1 MGIQARKTLGSETI
15 AEELSEPVRTREE
28 CDCLHGDGSVVSPQ
42 MWHYSTAYPRLAVTR
57 PGEEDQDVPDPEMV
71 IKHPLENSWAMW
83 FFKNDK
89 SRDWKDNLRVITTFD
104 TVEDFWGLYNH
115 TLPASRLQSG
125 CDYSVFKAGI
135 QPMWEDAQNKKGG
148 RWLINLNKTQRQT
161 HLDDFWLET
170 LLCLIGEG
178 FDEHSDEIC
187 GATVNIRNKGDK
199 LGLWTRDANKN
210 DATKKIG
217 FKLKESLNVP
227 TKIVI
232 GFQAHSDTSGKAG
245 STVKNR
251 FVV

>member
-1 MGIQARKTLGSETI
+1 MAERETGDHRI
-15 AEELSEPVRTREE
+15 MVYRPSDDDEEK
-28 CDCLHGDGSVVSPQ
+28 DDI
-42 MWHYSTAYPRLAVTR
+42 
-57 PGEEDQDVPDPEMV
+57 DDVLDPESV
-71 IKHPLENSWAMW
+71 IKHPLQNSWAMW

-89 SRDWKDNLRVITTFD
+89 GRDWKDNLRVITTFD

-148 RWLINLNKTQRQT
+148 RWLINLNKSQRQT

-178 FDEHSDEIC
+178 FDEHSDDIC
-187 GATVNIRNKGDK
+187 GATVNIRTKGDK
-199 LGLWTRDANKN
+199 LGLWTRDANKIE
-210 DATKKIG
+210 ATKKIG
-217 FKLKESLNVP
+217 LKLKESLNVP
-227 TKIVI
+227 SKIVI
-232 GFQAHSDTSGKAG
+232 GFQAHSDTAGKAG

-251 FVV
+251 FTV

>member
-1 MGIQARKTLGSETI
+1 VTNNVIFTPKVHAGITRTAIGLSLFKHQKFLSANSFVKQQI
-15 AEELSEPVRTREE
+15 AIIRSSDDDDYDRE
-28 CDCLHGDGSVVSPQ
+28 DDDAALQ
-42 MWHYSTAYPRLAVTR
+42 
-57 PGEEDQDVPDPEMV
+57 DPEMV
-71 IKHPLENSWAMW
+71 IKHPLQNSWAMW

-89 SRDWKDNLRVITTFD
+89 SKDWKDNLRVITTFD

-115 TLPASRLQSG
+115 TQPASKLQAG

-178 FDEHSDEIC
+178 FDEHSDDIC
-187 GATVNIRNKGDK
+187 GATVNIRPKGDK
-199 LGLWTRDANKN
+199 LGLWTKDATKTE
-210 DATKKIG
+210 ATKKIG
-217 FKLKESLNVP
+217 IKLKESLNVP
-227 TKIVI
+227 SKIVI
-232 GFQAHSDTSGKAG
+232 GFQAHSDTAGKAG

-251 FVV
+251 FTV